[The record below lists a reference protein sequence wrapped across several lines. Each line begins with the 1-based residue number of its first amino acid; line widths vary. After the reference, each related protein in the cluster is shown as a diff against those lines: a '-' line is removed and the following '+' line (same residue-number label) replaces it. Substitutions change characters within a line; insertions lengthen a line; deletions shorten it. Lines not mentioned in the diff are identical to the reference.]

1 MDQKYSQMG
10 PPRYQEDATYHQYG
24 GQYGGQAVNQT
35 LPPTDQEEALFLEQV
50 TSWIPRQP
58 PAREA
63 RVFRLSRP
71 VVIPRVDIARP
82 FQTPFPF
89 MRAYSPDLYRHDID
103 VATFVAFI
111 DNLAV
116 AEAPPAPL
124 RALNVAGQAIGFV
137 PHHWAQAASFGIGM
151 AAGVGTAAVTRIR
164 TQRFLEAVNRDYFGP
179 RGLKVSICKGHDL
192 APRIG
197 LGQLLPEIP
206 PMDLRSQCI
215 SIRDRQM
222 QSIAPNIAPLSL
234 DVPPPSEQR
243 NIIDRMS
250 AKQVESQI
258 KRSEKSNRKELLKLR
273 EKDSKMA
280 RRSQGHSG
288 GDSSDSSWEDE
299 QRELDEKIQ
308 KIQRKADEKLADA
321 SPRQA
326 SRIEERRAKEMRKI
340 EREQKKLD
348 KEVEKKM
355 SKASRKEDKNL
366 SKDGRKAGR
375 MEFVVVENI

>member
-1 MDQKYSQMG
+1 MIHLS
-10 PPRYQEDATYHQYG
+10 HL
-24 GQYGGQAVNQT
+24 T
-35 LPPTDQEEALFLEQV
+35 LTDKLV
-50 TSWIPRQP
+50 GS
-58 PAREA
+58 
-63 RVFRLSRP
+63 
-71 VVIPRVDIARP
+71 
-82 FQTPFPF
+82 
-89 MRAYSPDLYRHDID
+89 
-103 VATFVAFI
+103 
-111 DNLAV
+111 
-116 AEAPPAPL
+116 
-124 RALNVAGQAIGFV
+124 

-197 LGQLLPEIP
+197 LGQLYR

-222 QSIAPNIAPLSL
+222 QSIAANIAPLSL

-250 AKQVESQI
+250 AKQIESQI

-299 QRELDEKIQ
+299 QRELDEKMQ

-355 SKASRKEDKNL
+355 SKASRKEDKKL

>member
-1 MDQKYSQMG
+1 MDQKYSQMD
-10 PPRYQEDATYHQYG
+10 PPRHQDAVYHQYD
-24 GQYGGQAVNQT
+24 GQYGGQAIDQT

-50 TSWIPRQP
+50 TGWIPRQP

-63 RVFRLSRP
+63 RMFRLSRP

-89 MRAYSPDLYRHDID
+89 MRAYSPDLYRHDIS
-103 VATFVAFI
+103 AETFVAFI

-124 RALNVAGQAIGFV
+124 QALNVAGQAIGFV

-206 PMDLRSQCI
+206 
-215 SIRDRQM
+215 DRQM
-222 QSIAPNIAPLSL
+222 QSIAANIAPLSL

-243 NIIDRMS
+243 NIIDRLS

-258 KRSEKSNRKELLKLR
+258 KKSEKSNRKELLKLR

-299 QRELDEKIQ
+299 QRELDEKMQ

-340 EREQKKLD
+340 EREQRKLD

-355 SKASRKEDKNL
+355 SKASRKEDKKL